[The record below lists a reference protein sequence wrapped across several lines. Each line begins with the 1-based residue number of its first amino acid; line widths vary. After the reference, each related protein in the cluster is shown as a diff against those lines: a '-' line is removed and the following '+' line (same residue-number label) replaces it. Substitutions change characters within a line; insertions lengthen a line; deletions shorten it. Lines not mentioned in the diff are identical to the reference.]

1 MYIAAALALVAAALA
16 APTMSHA
23 DTSTPCTFGTYR
35 CTTPNTG
42 IEVCDIG
49 GHFELVGDCPK
60 GTDCQNLP
68 QNGFTLPFCTNT
80 PKLKAR
86 GGDNDNDKDKDNDK
100 DNDKDRDKDND
111 KHKDNDNDKDK
122 DNDKDRDHDNRHW
135 PRMKPRGGRGNNDND
150 GNRRPQSPPS
160 PKPGDKC
167 QTPGQYQCFGNNAIQ
182 VCDVLHILELVGNCP
197 STAHCAYINNIPYC
211 VVNGF

>member
-1 MYIAAALALVAAALA
+1 MKPIVTTFALATSALA
-16 APTMSHA
+16 APTMSQA
-23 DTSTPCTFGTYR
+23 DNTPCTFGTYR

-49 GHFELVGDCPK
+49 GRFEMVGDCPK

-68 QNGFTLPFCTNT
+68 QNGFTLPFCTNQPT
-80 PKLKAR
+80 VKAR
-86 GGDNDNDKDKDNDK
+86 
-100 DNDKDRDKDND
+100 DR
-111 KHKDNDNDKDK
+111 
-122 DNDKDRDHDNRHW
+122 
-135 PRMKPRGGRGNNDND
+135 
-150 GNRRPQSPPS
+150 NRRPPS

-167 QTPGQYQCFGNNAIQ
+167 QTPGKYQCFGNNAIQ

-197 STAHCAYINNIPYC
+197 PTAHCAYINNIPYC